1 MQIDYENQENGLLS
15 LINNLNER
23 GLTSDNHENTNKV
36 SQLNYQE
43 RPDHQYHEQ
52 DNGESNNHSRAG
64 SKDSKKNTPES
75 IKTTR
80 VQTEIDELRRR
91 EQERRVKEAMENQ
104 IDINRQ
110 SDLLKAFEEEYF

>member
-1 MQIDYENQENGLLS
+1 M
-15 LINNLNER
+15 
-23 GLTSDNHENTNKV
+23 NKIMV
-36 SQLNYQE
+36 KAIMTAELAVKI
-43 RPDHQYHEQ
+43 P
-52 DNGESNNHSRAG
+52 
-64 SKDSKKNTPES
+64 KKNTPES

-110 SDLLKAFEEEYF
+110 SDLLTAFEEEYF